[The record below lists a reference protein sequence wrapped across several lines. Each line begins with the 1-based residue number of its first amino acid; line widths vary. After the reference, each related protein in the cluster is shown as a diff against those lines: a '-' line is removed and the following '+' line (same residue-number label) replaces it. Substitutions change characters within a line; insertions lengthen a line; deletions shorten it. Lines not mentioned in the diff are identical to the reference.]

1 MRPFAPRT
9 KNERNPK
16 GKKMNLGRILCV
28 DYGDVRTGL
37 AVSDV
42 TGFLANGIGTVRPG
56 GMRNTAVT
64 VAEEAKK
71 QQAVRIVVGLPK
83 NMDGSEGFRA
93 EAVRAFVAL
102 LEEYTDLP
110 IVLEDERM
118 TTMVAH
124 QYLNLTGTGGQ
135 KRKKVVDTL
144 SAEIIL
150 QGYLDKLK
158 NGKGGD
164 PL

>member
-1 MRPFAPRT
+1 MRPFAPPT

-164 PL
+164 PR